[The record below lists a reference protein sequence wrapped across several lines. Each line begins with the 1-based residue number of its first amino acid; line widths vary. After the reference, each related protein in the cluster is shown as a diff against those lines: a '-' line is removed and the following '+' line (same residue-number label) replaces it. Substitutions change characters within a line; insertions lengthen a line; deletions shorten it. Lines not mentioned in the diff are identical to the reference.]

1 MIIHSVRS
9 KTKKLD
15 CLRESHPTQ
24 EVDSQGNPLSPEQVK
39 FFKNSKVRDRNGR
52 LLVCTHCTNNEFDTF
67 DKSFIGTSNGMD
79 YGYGFYFSATELD
92 FYGSKQMKC
101 YLDIKNPF
109 FLDVWSEEGREH
121 FYTLLSGFGY
131 DDDIEYYRDG
141 AQRIVDNEGS
151 VEFLDMIIGSE
162 ALTNICIKKGYDGIV
177 VGDMEKNEIIAFEPN
192 QIKNITNQSPTNSS
206 NINED
211 LTLYRVGDVGK
222 GTFFA
227 DNLDYYDHSMTDYN
241 KKDAKAYSI
250 DLSSAKVFDPMKDL
264 GWDANT
270 WSDIE
275 GKVKDFEKYNIYYES
290 DEGDTWGHTSTDDIA
305 YAIQKL
311 GYDVLILRDIRGDNG
326 YGPAFNEYVVYNT
339 NLLTPCKEI
348 NPTEKELKE
357 DMDKATISIKEFVGL
372 TKPEIRK
379 KIDSLPVDTLI
390 TGVRSHSDRSG
401 MDIHIKK
408 TSGYAS
414 NYFNPVGSPHD
425 FKNMEVY
432 WTIEGS
438 KHPYIVSDIYEI
450 VTDTN
455 KYYKMTEELKENINE
470 EFKYDLIP
478 GESYYFTKNNKVYQG
493 KFKRKTNAWYFF
505 EDENGNEIVTN
516 TFASISD
523 NRGELENLLG
533 IVDRMAKDTKL
544 PPQVP
549 NRFTR
554 VPNQHN
560 KPMGESNEF
569 KQNYYPK
576 LPVSLK
582 EVERD
587 GDNITYLIVDKNTQ
601 SLAELTHYSNSR
613 TNVGCIVH
621 KVFNDNCGLWVG
633 YETPY
638 SPKDVLNI
646 VHRFVSNDYFYES
659 KSNELADR
667 AKKHK
672 KKSKGMGWHMSMN
685 AGNVEKGIE
694 VFNNST
700 GNVGTGDTGM
710 SMGEAVEKK
719 VYQYIG
725 PVYYKGML
733 YRERVNLLTKATTRG
748 RALANILYQAAD
760 GTELQYFDIEDNLVD
775 EMPDNK
781 ETFTCDNCGHPL
793 NDMGQCPACDQGEEE
808 LYEDLSSLEALWEL
822 SKLDNNV

>member
-15 CLRESHPTQ
+15 CLRESHP
-24 EVDSQGNPLSPEQVK
+24 
-39 FFKNSKVRDRNGR
+39 NG
-52 LLVCTHCTNNEFDTF
+52 
-67 DKSFIGTSNGMD
+67 
-79 YGYGFYFSATELD
+79 
-92 FYGSKQMKC
+92 
-101 YLDIKNPF
+101 
-109 FLDVWSEEGREH
+109 
-121 FYTLLSGFGY
+121 
-131 DDDIEYYRDG
+131 
-141 AQRIVDNEGS
+141 
-151 VEFLDMIIGSE
+151 
-162 ALTNICIKKGYDGIV
+162 
-177 VGDMEKNEIIAFEPN
+177 
-192 QIKNITNQSPTNSS
+192 S

-211 LTLYRVGDVGK
+211 LTLYRVGEVGS

-241 KKDAKAYSI
+241 KKDAKAYSL

-275 GKVKDFEKYNIYYES
+275 GKVEDFEKFGIDYES

-311 GYDVLILRDIRGDNG
+311 GYDVLILRGIRGDHG
-326 YGPAFNEYVVYNT
+326 YGPAFNEYVIYNT
-339 NLLTPCKEI
+339 NLLTHCKEI

-357 DMDKATISIKEFVGL
+357 DMDKVTISIKEFIGL
-372 TKPEIRK
+372 TKPEIRN

-414 NYFNPVGSPHD
+414 NYSNPVGSPHD

-432 WTIEGS
+432 WTIEGE
-438 KHPYIVSDIYEI
+438 KHPYIVSDIYQI
-450 VTDTN
+450 VTGTN
-455 KYYKMTEELKENINE
+455 KYYKMNEDLK
-470 EFKYDLIP
+470 
-478 GESYYFTKNNKVYQG
+478 
-493 KFKRKTNAWYFF
+493 
-505 EDENGNEIVTN
+505 
-516 TFASISD
+516 
-523 NRGELENLLG
+523 
-533 IVDRMAKDTKL
+533 
-544 PPQVP
+544 
-549 NRFTR
+549 
-554 VPNQHN
+554 
-560 KPMGESNEF
+560 ESNELE
-569 KQNYYPK
+569 Q
-576 LPVSLK
+576 
-582 EVERD
+582 
-587 GDNITYLIVDKNTQ
+587 
-601 SLAELTHYSNSR
+601 
-613 TNVGCIVH
+613 
-621 KVFNDNCGLWVG
+621 
-633 YETPY
+633 
-638 SPKDVLNI
+638 
-646 VHRFVSNDYFYES
+646 
-659 KSNELADR
+659 R

-700 GNVGTGDTGM
+700 GNVGTGDTVM
-710 SMGEAVEKK
+710 SMGEAIEKK

-760 GTELQYFDIEDNLVD
+760 GTELQYFDIEDNLLE